1 MRRRKKTSKMWM
13 AMMLTV
19 MVTVWMAGT
28 GVVRAATGTFVVG
41 GEIVSATLTG
51 DANSVTGT
59 TSYTK
64 GPGEVRVQVNG
75 KARIPGTSREMSI
88 TTEPA
93 IASTPGGASRTML
106 PPAGYVL
113 ISANSDHY
121 ATING
126 DSKPFDLTLF

>member
-1 MRRRKKTSKMWM
+1 MRRRKKMSKMWT
-13 AMMLTV
+13 AIMLTAA
-19 MVTVWMAGT
+19 VTVWMAGT

-41 GEIVSATLTG
+41 GEVVSATLTG
-51 DANSVTGT
+51 DANSVTGS

-64 GPGEVRVQVNG
+64 GPGEVEVRVNG
-75 KARIPGTSREMSI
+75 RARIPGTSREMNI

-93 IASTPGGASRTML
+93 FASTPGGASRTMT

-113 ISANSDHY
+113 ISAQSNHY

-126 DSKPFDLTLF
+126 ESKSYELTLF